1 MKFKIVGDSCTD
13 FLPEDRAK
21 EYTVTVPLTIEVGE
35 EEVIDD
41 DTFNQTDF
49 LKKIAEYE
57 GCPKSACP
65 SPEAYM
71 ESFEG
76 ADEVYVVTISS
87 GLSGSYNSAVL
98 AREMYLEE
106 HPDAKIHVFDSK
118 SASSGQ
124 LLIAHLIEQY
134 ALSGMSF
141 EEIVDKVSAFRDD
154 LQTTFVLESLETLR
168 KNGRLTGVKAM
179 VANALNIKPYM
190 TATGGIIKQVGQAR
204 GIRKALDK
212 MIDYVGEVGTNL
224 TDKVVVIAH
233 CNCVERAKN
242 VEKKLLEKYGFK
254 DSIIIDTKGIS
265 TMYANDGGVI
275 VSF

>member
-35 EEVIDD
+35 EQVIDD
-41 DTFNQTDF
+41 DSFNQKEF
-49 LKKIAEYE
+49 LKKIADYE

-76 ADEVYVVTISS
+76 AEEVYVVTLSS
-87 GLSGSYNSAVL
+87 GLSGSYNSAEI

-124 LLIAHLIEQY
+124 LLIAHLIEKY
-134 ALSGMSF
+134 ALNGMSF

-154 LQTTFVLESLETLR
+154 LHTTFVLESLETLR

-190 TATGGIIKQVGQAR
+190 AVTDGTIKQIGQAR

-212 MIDYVGEVGTNL
+212 MIDYIGEVGTNL
-224 TDKVVVIAH
+224 SDKVVVIAH
-233 CNCVERAKN
+233 CNCMERAKS
-242 VEKKLLEKYGFK
+242 VERKLVEKYGFK

-265 TMYANDGGVI
+265 SMYANDGGVI

>member
-35 EEVIDD
+35 EEIIDD
-41 DTFNQTDF
+41 DSFDQTDF
-49 LKKIAEYE
+49 LRKIAEYE

-65 SPEAYM
+65 SPETYM

-76 ADEVYVVTISS
+76 AEEVYVVTISS
-87 GLSGSYNSAVL
+87 GLSGSYNSAEL

-106 HPDAKIHVFDSK
+106 HPNAKIHVFDSK

-134 ALSGMSF
+134 ALNGTPF